1 MGCTENKSED
11 ENIGDEQQENS
22 RRRRRSRQHQS
33 QEEPEDIEEEFKDL
47 EEIGSKKKNN
57 II

>member
-47 EEIGSKKKNN
+47 EEIGSKKK